1 MSRAEKRLFAL
12 RGAVQCL
19 NEVEDIKKQVA
30 GLYDELLLR
39 NNLEEADLVSV
50 FFTVT
55 EDIDAMNPASALRQG
70 GRAAEAALFVSQEAK
85 IQGGLE
91 RTIRILIHCY
101 LENGAIPV
109 HVYQNGA
116 EILRPDRKL

>member
-91 RTIRILIHCY
+91 RTIRILIHCC